1 MNILLLNIVSI
12 ISIIVL
18 SIVLIIRIKLIDKYS
33 LHEKIIIGI
42 CISDLIY
49 EVLKLICSI

>member
-1 MNILLLNIVSI
+1 MKILLLNIVSI
-12 ISIIVL
+12 ISILVL

-33 LHEKIIIGI
+33 LYEKIIIGI

-49 EVLKLICSI
+49 EVLKLICST